1 MNNMLDAKITEK
13 KVVNETNIVDF
24 IKKTNFDDKLNN
36 ISKKVTLNKSQYLL
50 VENELNE
57 LSEKVK
63 LLSIKSYNS
72 LLWDIWQVMI
82 VINTP

>member
-72 LLWDIWQVMI
+72 LLWDI
-82 VINTP
+82 

>member
-13 KVVNETNIVDF
+13 KVVNETNIFDF

-72 LLWDIWQVMI
+72 LLWDI
-82 VINTP
+82 

>member
-24 IKKTNFDDKLNN
+24 IKKTNFDDKVNN

-72 LLWDIWQVMI
+72 LLWDI
-82 VINTP
+82 

>member
-72 LLWDIWQVMI
+72 SLWDILQVMI

>member
-72 LLWDIWQVMI
+72 LLWDILQVMI

>member
-50 VENELNE
+50 VENEVNE

-72 LLWDIWQVMI
+72 LLWDI
-82 VINTP
+82 

>member
-63 LLSIKSYNS
+63 LLSINSYNS
-72 LLWDIWQVMI
+72 LLWDI
-82 VINTP
+82 

>member
-1 MNNMLDAKITEK
+1 MLDAKITEK

-72 LLWDIWQVMI
+72 LLWDI
-82 VINTP
+82 

>member
-1 MNNMLDAKITEK
+1 MLDAKITEK

-72 LLWDIWQVMI
+72 LLWDILQVMI

>member
-24 IKKTNFDDKLNN
+24 IKKTNFDDKPNN

-72 LLWDIWQVMI
+72 LLWDI
-82 VINTP
+82 